1 MVFNNYAK
9 YYNLLYKDKDY
20 QSEAAYVDRL
30 VKKFSEKAAETVLD
44 IGCGTGIHAALMSNY
59 GYKLTGIDLSE
70 EMIAI
75 ARSKTI
81 SNAQFQV
88 GNATDFKLDEKFDV
102 VTSLFHVLSYQTTND
117 NVRSMITNAAAHLSE
132 KGLFIFDFWYGP
144 AVLNFKPSVRIK
156 RLEDE
161 EIKVTRLAEPVL
173 KSNENIVEV
182 NYELLITSKAKN
194 ETEVLKEVHPMR
206 YFFKPEIQLLLNDAN
221 MHILYFNEWL
231 TDQAASESTWGV
243 CCVAQKK

>member
-20 QSEAAYVDRL
+20 KSEAAYVDGL
-30 VKKFSEKAAETVLD
+30 VKRFSEKTGKTILD

-75 ARSKTI
+75 ARSKAI
-81 SNAQFQV
+81 ANAQFRV
-88 GNATDFKLDEKFDV
+88 GNATDFELHEKFDI

-117 NVRSMITNAAAHLSE
+117 NVRSMIKNASMHLSE

-156 RLEDE
+156 RLEDD

-173 KSNENIVEV
+173 KPNDNIVEV
-182 NYELLITSKAKN
+182 NYELLITSKAKK
-194 ETEVLKEVHPMR
+194 ETEVVKEIHPMR
-206 YFFKPEIQLLLNDAN
+206 YFFKPEIEFLLADAN
-221 MHILYFNEWL
+221 MDILYFNEWL

>member
-9 YYNLLYKDKDY
+9 YYNLLYRDKDY
-20 QSEAAYVDRL
+20 KSEAAYVDGLIKR
-30 VKKFSEKAAETVLD
+30 FSEKTGKTILD

-75 ARSKTI
+75 ARSKAI
-81 SNAQFQV
+81 ENAQFQV
-88 GNATDFKLDEKFDV
+88 GNATDFELDKKFDI

-117 NVRSMITNAAAHLSE
+117 NVRSMIKNAAMHLSE

-156 RLEDE
+156 RLQDE

-173 KSNENIVEV
+173 KPNENIVEV
-182 NYELLITSKAKN
+182 NYELIITSKAKN
-194 ETEVLKEVHPMR
+194 ETEVVEEVHPMR
-206 YFFKPEIQLLLNDAN
+206 YFFKPEIELLLAEGN
-221 MHILYFNEWL
+221 MDVLYFNEWL

-243 CCVAQKK
+243 CCVAQKR